1 MLAEE
6 TLKMLGCTSSAEE
19 LQVAL
24 YAARNQ
30 RTDFTQHRIEQ
41 QLAERTAAERFR
53 DLKTKTTLTT
63 IDTEFKP
70 KADRASHHI
79 VDAGALEL
87 AIATAKREH
96 AASVLLGRKRSQ
108 FSV

>member
-6 TLKMLGCTSSAEE
+6 TLKMLGCTSSADE
-19 LQVAL
+19 LQAAL
-24 YAARNQ
+24 LAARNH
-30 RTDFTQHRIEQ
+30 RTDFTQHRIDQ

-63 IDTEFKP
+63 IDTDFKP
-70 KADRASHHI
+70 KAVRSPQHI
-79 VDAGALEL
+79 ADAGALEL
-87 AIATAKREH
+87 AIANAKREH